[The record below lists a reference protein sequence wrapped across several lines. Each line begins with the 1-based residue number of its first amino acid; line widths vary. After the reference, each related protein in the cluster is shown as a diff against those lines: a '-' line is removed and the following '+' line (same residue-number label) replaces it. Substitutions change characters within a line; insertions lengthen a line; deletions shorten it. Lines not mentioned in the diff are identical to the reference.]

1 MSNVVIECEPKLNI
15 YESLNEKLLELRA
28 KRDAILLSHKM
39 LKKKSDVYNKCIIY
53 LSLVAACFE
62 TVKAQ
67 LKLAERDDI
76 IADMSI
82 LAPIFLTTAVTIISS
97 LLKFKK
103 FPEKMESN
111 TKAAEKCYFAIIR
124 IRQLI
129 ENLNFQDEVVSK
141 SAYNTE
147 VMVYYRDALDSIER
161 TMYPKQRTALF
172 LQAQRNLMDIHKN
185 EYNYSHDAHKVKTKM
200 VDLEERRLELSKRE
214 RGLYDEEHML
224 EALSN
229 ASTPSNFSVRV
240 PKKKPKSLG
249 CFGGGDIETG
259 GGGGDEDEDE
269 DGDEDGDEGGD
280 EDGDIGLEDDIS
292 DDDNVNDIL
301 SPYIG
306 DAVDLSKQIMQT
318 AAHPNRDSAATEG
331 INAALGDAFN
341 TTGVSNLTNS
351 QKKKAKRLR
360 QKANKKAAATLI
372 DASQN
377 TIIS

>member
-1 MSNVVIECEPKLNI
+1 
-15 YESLNEKLLELRA
+15 
-28 KRDAILLSHKM
+28 
-39 LKKKSDVYNKCIIY
+39 
-53 LSLVAACFE
+53 
-62 TVKAQ
+62 
-67 LKLAERDDI
+67 
-76 IADMSI
+76 
-82 LAPIFLTTAVTIISS
+82 
-97 LLKFKK
+97 
-103 FPEKMESN
+103 MESN

-214 RGLYDEEHML
+214 RSLYDEEQML

-259 GGGGDEDEDE
+259 GGDGDEDEDE
-269 DGDEDGDEGGD
+269 DGDEG
-280 EDGDIGLEDDIS
+280 GDIGLEDDIS

-301 SPYIG
+301 STDIG

-318 AAHPNRDSAATEG
+318 AAQPNRDSAPTEG

>member
-15 YESLNEKLLELRA
+15 FESLNEKLLELRA

-76 IADMSI
+76 IADMAI

-124 IRQLI
+124 IRQLL

-141 SAYNTE
+141 SAYNSE

-185 EYNYSHDAHKVKTKM
+185 EYTYSHDAHKVKTKM
-200 VDLEERRLELSKRE
+200 VDLEERKLELSKRE
-214 RGLYDEEHML
+214 RGLYDEEQML

-229 ASTPSNFSVRV
+229 ASTPSIFSARL
-240 PKKKPKSLG
+240 PKKIPKSRG

-259 GGGGDEDEDE
+259 GGGG
-269 DGDEDGDEGGD
+269 GSEGGS
-280 EDGDIGLEDDIS
+280 EGDDDLS
-292 DDDNVNDIL
+292 DDDSDFLPPDIA
-301 SPYIG
+301 
-306 DAVDLSKQIMQT
+306 DAADLSKQIMQT
-318 AAHPNRDSAATEG
+318 AAQPNRDSVPTQG

-351 QKKKAKRLR
+351 QKKRAKRMR
-360 QKANKKAAATLI
+360 QKAKKAAATLT

-377 TIIS
+377 TII

>member
-39 LKKKSDVYNKCIIY
+39 LKKKSDFYNKCIIY
-53 LSLVAACFE
+53 LSLIAACFE

-67 LKLAERDDI
+67 LKLAERNDI

-141 SAYNTE
+141 TAYNTE

-172 LQAQRNLMDIHKN
+172 LQAQQNLMTIQKN
-185 EYNYSHDAHKVKTKM
+185 EYNYNHDAHKVKTRM
-200 VDLEERRLELSKRE
+200 VDLEEKKLELTKRE
-214 RGLYDEEHML
+214 RGLYDEEQML

-229 ASTPSNFSVRV
+229 ASTPSNFSVHV
-240 PKKKPKSLG
+240 PKKKSNSRG

-269 DGDEDGDEGGD
+269 DEDGDKHGDEDGD
-280 EDGDIGLEDDIS
+280 EDDIS

-301 SPYIG
+301 SPNIG

-318 AAHPNRDSAATEG
+318 AAQPNRDSAPTEG

-351 QKKKAKRLR
+351 QKKRAKRLR

-377 TIIS
+377 TIIP